1 MNKNFES
8 IYHTTSTFDV
18 SAHGRVNLIGE
29 HTDYNGGFVLPTLI
43 PQVTQIWL
51 RPRDDKK
58 ICLVSMNMDGLG
70 GGKPAEYTLGEEHAQ
85 KIWTDYVQ
93 GITWVLS
100 KNGRNIQG
108 FDALIESQVPIGSG
122 LSSSAALEVAL
133 LKALNKAFKLGITDI
148 EIACLAQQA
157 ENDFVGARVGIMDH
171 MVSALAQQG
180 EALFIDTR
188 NLEYERIS
196 LPLNEVELLVINS
209 GVHHSNSQGGY
220 NQRRSECE
228 NASQEL
234 GVKELRDVTDDMM
247 DKVQALPEPLR
258 RRVLHVISENKRV
271 LEAVEALRKRDFAYL
286 GLLFNRSHLSMRDDY
301 EVSVPEIDLL
311 VELCSLRPQVY
322 GARLTGGGFGGSVV
336 ALVQN
341 GYANE
346 VGREVMDQYRRKTN
360 RAPSQLV
367 PKVHEFVA

>member
-8 IYHTTSTFDV
+8 IYHTASTFDV

-58 ICLVSMNMDGLG
+58 ICLFSMNMDGLN
-70 GGKPAEYTLGEEHAQ
+70 GGKPAEYILGEEHVQ
-85 KIWTDYVQ
+85 RIWTDYAQ

-100 KNGRNIQG
+100 KNGKNIQG
-108 FDALIESQVPIGSG
+108 FDALIESQIPIGSG

-133 LKALNKAFKLGITDI
+133 LKALNKAFKLDIKDI
-148 EIACLAQQA
+148 EIARLAQQA
-157 ENDFVGARVGIMDH
+157 EKDFVGARVGIMDH
-171 MVSALAQQG
+171 MSSALAQQG

-188 NLEYERIS
+188 NLEYERIP

-220 NQRRSECE
+220 NQRRLECE

-234 GVKELRDVTDDMM
+234 EVKELRDVTDDMM
-247 DKVQALPEPLR
+247 DKVQALSKPLR
-258 RRVLHVISENKRV
+258 RRVLHVISENRRV
-271 LEAVEALRKRDFAYL
+271 LEAVEALRKRDFAHL
-286 GLLFNRSHLSMRDDY
+286 GFLFNQSHLSMRDDY

-311 VELCSLRPQVY
+311 VELCSLRTQVY
-322 GARLTGGGFGGSVV
+322 GARLTGGGFGGSIV
-336 ALVQN
+336 ALVKK
-341 GYANE
+341 GYAEE
-346 VGREVMDQYRRKTN
+346 VGREVMNQYRRKTN
-360 RAPSQLV
+360 KTPSQLV
-367 PKVHEFVA
+367 PQVHKFLA